1 MVESNVKIIEE
12 LKQVLQIVAEDPGV
26 RNLFTQHTSDFT
38 RNRKL
43 SLESVVG
50 FIVNMPKRSLAI
62 ELREFFSELGKANK
76 SATKAA
82 FSQQRTKLLP
92 LFFQVWNRWLV
103 DAFYT
108 HYDQRVKRW
117 KGFRLL
123 AVDGS
128 TVNLMDAGDVG
139 EEFGLHGNHLAQAPM
154 ARVMQIHDVLNDIA
168 VWGEIF
174 PINKSEKAILAERI
188 EHLYKDSL
196 TLFDR
201 GYPSYGLMYLF
212 INQEEPRNFV
222 MRCTVGF
229 SGTVKRFVKS
239 DAITQTVE
247 IAATGRAIPMLRE
260 NGYLITSCT
269 TIKVRMVKVILP
281 TGETEVLLTN
291 LYDES
296 IYPTEEFGPLYF
308 LRWGIETSFGMQKNQ
323 QQMEQFSGHRA
334 LCVRQD
340 YYAGIFTLN
349 LQTLIENQCQ
359 PYLQRIN
366 STRKYSYKV
375 NKNIS
380 RANIKHNILKLFL
393 LEDPETILL
402 RMQMIF
408 EQHIE
413 PRRPDRKIDSTR
425 KIIKYSGKFRTLTN
439 YKRAI

>member
-12 LKQVLQIVAEDPGV
+12 LKLVLKIVSEDTEV
-26 RNLFTQHTSDFT
+26 RNLFTQHASDFT

-43 SLESVVG
+43 TLESVVG
-50 FIVNMPKRSLAI
+50 FILNMPKRSLVV
-62 ELREFFSELGKANK
+62 ELREFFSELGRTNK
-76 SATKAA
+76 PATKAA

-92 LFFQVWNRWLV
+92 LFFQVWNHCLV

-108 HYDQRVKRW
+108 HYGDKIKRW

-128 TVNLMDAGDVG
+128 TVRLMDAGDVG
-139 EEFGLHGNHLAQAPM
+139 KEFGLQGNQKVQIPM

-168 VWGEIF
+168 VWGDLF
-174 PINKSEKAILAERI
+174 PIVKSEKAILAERV

-201 GYPSYGLMYLF
+201 GYPSFGLMYLF

-229 SGTVKRFVKS
+229 NNVVRQFVRS
-239 DAITQTVE
+239 DAKSQTAE
-247 IAATGRAIPMLRE
+247 IAATARAILMLRE
-260 NGYLITSCT
+260 KGFIITSQT

-296 IYPTEEFGPLYF
+296 IYPTEEFGQLYF

-334 LCVRQD
+334 LCIRQD
-340 YYAGIFTLN
+340 YYAGLFTLN

-359 PYLQRIN
+359 TYLQRIN
-366 STRKYSYKV
+366 ATRKYKYKI
-375 NKNIS
+375 NKNVS
-380 RANIKHNILKLFL
+380 RASIKHNILRLFL

-413 PRRPDRKIDSTR
+413 PKRPDRKIDCTR
-425 KIIKYSGKFRTLTN
+425 KVIKYSGKYRTLTN
-439 YKRAI
+439 YKRVI